1 MAVVRI
7 GPVIAAAASAL
18 LLAALVPASAPAEPV
33 HQFSFQL
40 VDVTADGR
48 FTAVF
53 ATRAFDTTGA
63 PPPAMDENTVRLP
76 AGLELRREFRRRQ
89 WWCDGRALIDA
100 ITAGKPHRQRWVR
113 AFSSPGPVLRRLARL
128 GTRADRR
135 LIKAARTCTRAL
147 IGRGRA
153 TVDARPAIAEEI
165 PADVFLYLARPR
177 PGAIATIAA
186 VGIPDPRAPI
196 VRRNPILADVRSL
209 VSTSLVSDPSADG
222 RFGLKLVLP
231 TGRISGFQVS
241 LARLELRVPGLTVRR
256 GGRTVFWMTRP
267 TCPASGLLTFEAFYG
282 YPAPLEDVTRTFT
295 LPCPRYG

>member
-1 MAVVRI
+1 M
-7 GPVIAAAASAL
+7 IAAVAAAL
-18 LLAALVPASAPAEPV
+18 LLAALAPASAPAEPV

-40 VDVTADGR
+40 VNVTADGR

-53 ATRAFDTTGA
+53 TTRAFDTTGA

-89 WWCDGRALIDA
+89 WYCDGRALIDA
-100 ITAGKPHRQRWVR
+100 ITAGKPHRQRWAR
-113 AFSSPGPVLRRLARL
+113 AFASPGPVLRRLARL

-135 LIKAARTCTRAL
+135 LIRAARTCMRAL

-153 TVDARPAIAEEI
+153 TVDARPAIPEEI

-177 PGAIATIAA
+177 PGAVATLAA
-186 VGIPDPRAPI
+186 VGIPDPRAGV

-209 VSTSLVSDPSADG
+209 VSTSLVRDPSADG

-231 TGRISGFQVS
+231 TGRISGFHVS
-241 LARLELRVPGLTVRR
+241 LARLDLRVPGLTIRR
-256 GGRTVFWMTRP
+256 GRRTTFWMTRP
-267 TCPASGLLTFEAFYG
+267 TCPPSGLLSFEAFYG
-282 YPAPLEDVTRTFT
+282 YPEPLEDVTRPFT